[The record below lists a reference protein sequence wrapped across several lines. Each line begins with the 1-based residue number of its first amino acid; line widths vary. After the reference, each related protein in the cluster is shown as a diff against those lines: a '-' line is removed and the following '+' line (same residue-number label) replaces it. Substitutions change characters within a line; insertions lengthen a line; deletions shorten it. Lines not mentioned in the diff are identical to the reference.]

1 MATLRATPAVDFV
14 DGDFAPSRG
23 DAATGA
29 VGSSSALRRALCV
42 RAIED
47 ADGREPGDWHA
58 LACEAFDDGDFET
71 CSYALR
77 RCATLDE
84 AYARDPR
91 FALRRAH
98 CALRLGEDDVGE
110 AVDATLAAC
119 EAAGERAPEDVA
131 AAIAVDACGVEAAW
145 AETARKEVRIE
156 TLAAFERAKGVLEKY
171 RNV

>member
-1 MATLRATPAVDFV
+1 MLI
-14 DGDFAPSRG
+14 S
-23 DAATGA
+23 
-29 VGSSSALRRALCV
+29 C
-42 RAIED
+42 
-47 ADGREPGDWHA
+47 DGREPGDWHA

-77 RCATLDE
+77 RCATLDGG
-84 AYARDPR
+84 YARDPR

-98 CALRLGEDDVGE
+98 CALRLGEDDVVE
-110 AVDATLAAC
+110 AVDATLAAT
-119 EAAGERAPEDVA
+119 EAAGERVPEDVA